1 MFDRYWSLF
10 TARLGGAILTNEGNE
25 VRTRKFIKK
34 VARKGGRC
42 KNKQKE
48 LNLRPKRC

>member
-1 MFDRYWSLF
+1 MFDRSWSLF
-10 TARLGGAILTNEGNE
+10 TALVGGAILTNEADE

-34 VARKGGRC
+34 IAWKEGKY

>member
-1 MFDRYWSLF
+1 MFDRFWLLF
-10 TARLGGAILTNEGNE
+10 TTLLGGAILTNEGNE

-34 VARKGGRC
+34 VAGKGGKC
-42 KNKQKE
+42 NNKQKE